1 MTRLLAQ
8 PPVWT
13 LSLVLATALLFT
25 VAPPAALNGQSV
37 GPAASPE
44 IAQAPPGH
52 VAELA
57 TLREVAIAL
66 PLAALLGTVLAFRP
80 RRRGTPPRDP
90 AVIQT
95 QIILA
100 IVGAVVMLVV
110 GASLARAFGIVG
122 AASLVRYRSK
132 IDDPK
137 DAGVMLSCLA
147 IGLASGVGIY
157 WVAAVST
164 IFILGCLWV
173 LESWEPEAQKEF
185 MLRIKLKEGKPQ
197 TAIEDL
203 LRKHKVKFELRT
215 SAPDDL
221 MYRVML
227 PLRKRTDLLTSAI
240 LGLGKK
246 DSMEVEWSVK
256 KEKE

>member
-1 MTRLLAQ
+1 MSRLRAI

-13 LSLVLATALLFT
+13 LSLVLATALLIFVVPP
-25 VAPPAALNGQSV
+25 VALQSPAT
-37 GPAASPE
+37 GPAPSTDL
-44 IAQAPPGH
+44 AQAAAGQ
-52 VAELA
+52 ASELA
-57 TLREVAIAL
+57 TLREVALSL

-100 IVGAVVMLVV
+100 LVGALVMIVV

-147 IGLASGVGIY
+147 IGLAAGVGIY
-157 WVAAVST
+157 WIAAAST
-164 IFILGCLWV
+164 IFILGCLWI
-173 LESWEPEAQKEF
+173 LESWEPEAMKDF

-197 TAIEDL
+197 AAIEDV

-221 MYRVML
+221 MYRVTL
-227 PLRKRTDLLTSAI
+227 PIRKRTDLLTSSI
-240 LGLGKK
+240 LALGKK
-246 DSMEVEWSVK
+246 DSMEVEWSDK
-256 KEKE
+256 KGKE